1 VFYLKRKYN
10 FVAEKK
16 TNGDLIK
23 AFNYFFFQNPII
35 LSFPFV
41 LFLFAFSHSI
51 MINNTT
57 VTTHNTII
65 DSTPRTAFSLQN
77 KAQSH
82 ASIFSIA
89 KRVPTKENLDRR
101 C

>member
-1 VFYLKRKYN
+1 LQKYFPTVN
-10 FVAEKK
+10 AK
-16 TNGDLIK
+16 TNGALK
-23 AFNYFFFQNPII
+23 AFNYFFFPKSNN
-35 LSFPFV
+35 SFV

-101 C
+101 S